1 MEIVIRALVLF
12 LFLWGITRLVGRSSV
27 GELSTF
33 QLVLFVAMGDLVQ
46 QGITQDDVSMTSAV
60 LTIGVFAVLT
70 LALSMINA
78 RFPRMRGITHGV
90 PVVIVHD
97 GEPDLQN
104 LKRERLSLDD
114 LMAAAR
120 QQGIRRFADIDLAVL
135 ETNGRISFFA
145 RTSAQVLRPVSASRS
160 RSTMPTPGPTVL
172 WNSSECGADGCGR
185 VGASFL
191 AACTLVPT
199 STRVSCPRC
208 VLNAGNWS
216 DSSSFAWWRRRSC
229 NFFTNVVNSALDA
242 SAPSSCFITC
252 TIS

>member
-90 PVVIVHD
+90 PVVIVQD

-135 ETNGRISFFA
+135 KTNGRISFFA
-145 RTSAQVLRPVSASRS
+145 RTSAQD
-160 RSTMPTPGPTVL
+160 
-172 WNSSECGADGCGR
+172 GAPEEPDP
-185 VGASFL
+185 A
-191 AACTLVPT
+191 
-199 STRVSCPRC
+199 
-208 VLNAGNWS
+208 
-216 DSSSFAWWRRRSC
+216 
-229 NFFTNVVNSALDA
+229 
-242 SAPSSCFITC
+242 
-252 TIS
+252 

>member
-46 QGITQDDVSMTSAV
+46 QGITQDDVSVTSAV

-145 RTSAQVLRPVSASRS
+145 RTSAQD
-160 RSTMPTPGPTVL
+160 
-172 WNSSECGADGCGR
+172 GAPEEPDP
-185 VGASFL
+185 A
-191 AACTLVPT
+191 
-199 STRVSCPRC
+199 
-208 VLNAGNWS
+208 
-216 DSSSFAWWRRRSC
+216 
-229 NFFTNVVNSALDA
+229 
-242 SAPSSCFITC
+242 
-252 TIS
+252 

>member
-90 PVVIVHD
+90 PVVIVQD

-145 RTSAQVLRPVSASRS
+145 RTSAQD
-160 RSTMPTPGPTVL
+160 
-172 WNSSECGADGCGR
+172 GAPEEPDP
-185 VGASFL
+185 A
-191 AACTLVPT
+191 
-199 STRVSCPRC
+199 
-208 VLNAGNWS
+208 
-216 DSSSFAWWRRRSC
+216 
-229 NFFTNVVNSALDA
+229 
-242 SAPSSCFITC
+242 
-252 TIS
+252 

>member
-70 LALSMINA
+70 LALSMINV

-90 PVVIVHD
+90 PVVIVQD

-145 RTSAQVLRPVSASRS
+145 RTSAQD
-160 RSTMPTPGPTVL
+160 
-172 WNSSECGADGCGR
+172 GAPEEPDP
-185 VGASFL
+185 A
-191 AACTLVPT
+191 
-199 STRVSCPRC
+199 
-208 VLNAGNWS
+208 
-216 DSSSFAWWRRRSC
+216 
-229 NFFTNVVNSALDA
+229 
-242 SAPSSCFITC
+242 
-252 TIS
+252 

>member
-90 PVVIVHD
+90 PVVIVRD

-145 RTSAQVLRPVSASRS
+145 RTSAQD
-160 RSTMPTPGPTVL
+160 
-172 WNSSECGADGCGR
+172 GAPEEPDP
-185 VGASFL
+185 A
-191 AACTLVPT
+191 
-199 STRVSCPRC
+199 
-208 VLNAGNWS
+208 
-216 DSSSFAWWRRRSC
+216 
-229 NFFTNVVNSALDA
+229 
-242 SAPSSCFITC
+242 
-252 TIS
+252 

>member
-1 MEIVIRALVLF
+1 MIRALVLF

-145 RTSAQVLRPVSASRS
+145 RTSAQD
-160 RSTMPTPGPTVL
+160 
-172 WNSSECGADGCGR
+172 GAPEEPDP
-185 VGASFL
+185 A
-191 AACTLVPT
+191 
-199 STRVSCPRC
+199 
-208 VLNAGNWS
+208 
-216 DSSSFAWWRRRSC
+216 
-229 NFFTNVVNSALDA
+229 
-242 SAPSSCFITC
+242 
-252 TIS
+252 

>member
-90 PVVIVHD
+90 PVVIVQD

-135 ETNGRISFFA
+135 ETNGRISFFS
-145 RTSAQVLRPVSASRS
+145 RTSAQD
-160 RSTMPTPGPTVL
+160 
-172 WNSSECGADGCGR
+172 GAPEEPDP
-185 VGASFL
+185 A
-191 AACTLVPT
+191 
-199 STRVSCPRC
+199 
-208 VLNAGNWS
+208 
-216 DSSSFAWWRRRSC
+216 
-229 NFFTNVVNSALDA
+229 
-242 SAPSSCFITC
+242 
-252 TIS
+252 